1 MSFALIAPLTLITS
15 GAAVAQGLSA
25 EERRDFVN
33 QIAPCWN
40 ISGLSKVAQAT
51 PVTVLFGLDRQ
62 GRPLAET
69 CQLVGAGKD
78 TRQTTKDAYAAARRA
93 VLRCGREG
101 FKLPLEKYE
110 DWKDIEMTFNPER
123 MPVQ

>member
-1 MSFALIAPLTLITS
+1 MRALFFASLLVVPGIA
-15 GAAVAQGLSA
+15 AAQGLTP
-25 EERRDFVN
+25 EERRNFVN
-33 QIAPCWN
+33 QIASCWN
-40 ISGLSKVAQAT
+40 IGGLSKVAQAT
-51 PVTVLFGLDRQ
+51 PVTVLFALDRQ
-62 GRPLAET
+62 GRPVT
-69 CQLVGAGKD
+69 GSFQLVGAGKD

-93 VLRCGREG
+93 VLRCGSKG